1 MKSKKLAHKLA
12 LVITAFI
19 VFTLLTWGFDVDGG
33 RYLQQIALV
42 LAGFIFGN
50 LLTSIALEN
59 DDEN

>member
-1 MKSKKLAHKLA
+1 MTKKLA
-12 LVITAFI
+12 LVINAFI
-19 VFTLLTWGFDVDGG
+19 VFTLLTWGFDVEGG

-42 LAGFIFGN
+42 FAGFVFGN

>member
-1 MKSKKLAHKLA
+1 MSHKIAIVLTS
-12 LVITAFI
+12 LI
-19 VFTLLTWGFDVDGG
+19 VFTLLTWGFDVEGG

-42 LAGFIFGN
+42 FAGFVFGN

>member
-1 MKSKKLAHKLA
+1 MSHKIAIVLTS
-12 LVITAFI
+12 LI

-42 LAGFIFGN
+42 FAGFVFGN

-59 DDEN
+59 NDEN

>member
-1 MKSKKLAHKLA
+1 MSHKIAIVLTS
-12 LVITAFI
+12 LI

-42 LAGFIFGN
+42 FAGFVFGN

-59 DDEN
+59 DDDK